1 MLPTMRLPALIL
13 VAACC
18 ASFVALLPGSGTGQ
32 EDPKKAKAEAVE
44 RDRIAL
50 QGGWKLVAVEEKGKP
65 RAKKEFEDG
74 RYVFLREKI
83 LEMTGDN
90 LNFEIDYEI
99 DPTSKPKRIN
109 EYFKVRSKDGKQ
121 SETMIRGIYELDGDT
136 LVICT
141 SAGERPAAFDS
152 TDGVLMELQREKKRE
167 SPADDLV
174 PPPPDSPK

>member
-1 MLPTMRLPALIL
+1 MRLPALIF

-18 ASFVALLPGSGTGQ
+18 ALLVALMPGSGTGQ
-32 EDPKKAKAEAVE
+32 DDAKKAKAQAVE
-44 RDRIAL
+44 RERIAL

-65 RAKKEFEDG
+65 RPKKDFEDG
-74 RYVFLREKI
+74 RYVFLRAKI

-109 EYFKVRSKDGKQ
+109 EYFKVRSKEGKE

-136 LVICT
+136 LRICT
-141 SAGERPAAFDS
+141 SAGQRPTAFDS

-167 SPADDLV
+167 NSPDQEI

>member
-1 MLPTMRLPALIL
+1 MRLPSFAFA
-13 VAACC
+13 AACC

-32 EDPKKAKAEAVE
+32 DPKKEARAEAVE
-44 RDRIAL
+44 QERIAL
-50 QGGWKLVAVEEKGKP
+50 QGGWKLVSVEEKGKP
-65 RAKKEFEDG
+65 RPKEDFEDG

-99 DPTSKPKRIN
+99 DPTSRPKRIN
-109 EYFKVRSKDGKQ
+109 EYFKVRTKEGKE

-141 SAGERPAAFDS
+141 SSGERPTTFDS
-152 TDGVLMELQREKKRE
+152 THGVLMELQREKKRE
-167 SPADDLV
+167 KSSDSEV
-174 PPPPDSPK
+174 PPAPDGRK